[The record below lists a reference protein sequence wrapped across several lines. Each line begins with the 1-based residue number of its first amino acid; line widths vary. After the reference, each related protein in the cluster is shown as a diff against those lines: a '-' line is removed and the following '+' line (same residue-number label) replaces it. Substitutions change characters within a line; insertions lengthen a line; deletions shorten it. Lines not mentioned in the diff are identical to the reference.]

1 VSSLLRSCLLEVA
14 VLLSIISLAWAA
26 DETVTLRLG
35 AGSTLT
41 LESPFETVMVGDPNI
56 VNVHA
61 HSDRLVILEPL
72 HLGETNLVFL
82 DKRSITIANVRI
94 VVSDAVPINYTPPK
108 LPTRSMR

>member
-1 VSSLLRSCLLEVA
+1 MSSLFRSCLLEAA
-14 VLLSIISLAWAA
+14 VLLNIISPAWAA

-35 AGSTLT
+35 AESTLT
-41 LESPFETVMVGDPNI
+41 LGSPFETVLVGDPNI
-56 VNVHA
+56 VNVNA

-94 VVSDAVPINYTPPK
+94 VVSDAVLHPNYQHD
-108 LPTRSMR
+108 L